1 MMWQLTLNFHAN
13 TIHYIF
19 KRCNLKSTF
28 HGEKKAFSLL
38 WCTKE
43 NGHGLGLGT
52 VVSTRKFQNTH
63 RSAL

>member
-1 MMWQLTLNFHAN
+1 MQTQ
-13 TIHYIF
+13 YI
-19 KRCNLKSTF
+19 TF
-28 HGEKKAFSLL
+28 SKDVIWSQHSMEKKKAFSLL

-52 VVSTRKFQNTH
+52 VVGTRKFQNTH